1 MNENIV
7 FKNSIDDKQLKEHL
21 GDSALAVLANLKLI
35 EMPKDLKHLIV
46 EFGYLLVK
54 PDGEIC
60 TMLKVMP
67 PKRLFKPQ
75 KTYYFGSQDGKLM
88 FLNES
93 FTEETFRKIQSDMFN
108 MHKINYALEDKSKYK
123 MELY

>member
-1 MNENIV
+1 MNEKIV
-7 FKNSIDDKQLKEHL
+7 FENAIENKELKENL
-21 GDSALAVLANLKLI
+21 GDAALSVLANLKLI

-46 EFGYLLVK
+46 EFGYLLIK

-75 KTYYFGSQDGKLM
+75 KTYYFGSQEGKLM
-88 FLNES
+88 FLNET
-93 FTEETFRKIQSDMFN
+93 FTEETFRKIQNDMFN
-108 MHKINYALEDKSKYK
+108 MHNINYALEDKNKYK

>member
-1 MNENIV
+1 MNEDIV
-7 FKNSIDDKQLKEHL
+7 FKNEIDNKQLKVNL
-21 GDSALAVLANLKLI
+21 GDAAIAVLTNLKLI
-35 EMPKDLKHLIV
+35 KLPKDLNHLIV

-88 FLNES
+88 ILNES
-93 FTEETFRKIQSDMFN
+93 FTEETFRKIQTDMFN
-108 MHKINYALEDKSKYK
+108 MHKINYALEDISKYK

>member
-1 MNENIV
+1 MNENIA

-108 MHKINYALEDKSKYK
+108 MHKINYALEDKRKYK

>member
-108 MHKINYALEDKSKYK
+108 MHKINYALEDKRKYK